1 MHQTSSE
8 YKNEIKQPSR
18 AFECRVTIGKNVYT
32 NKDIVDIIL
41 DYPQAQ
47 DGFCIG
53 NTISQSLDLTLFN
66 TGEEIYSTNQIKVE
80 IGLRISETIEYILLG
95 YYNVDEVSKN
105 DYTIKFTAFDN
116 MMKFE
121 TPYFS
126 NLGDRPILQQV
137 INELASITGVS
148 FTGNVPDYTVTK
160 LEGYTCREV
169 LSYVASLCG
178 GNALI
183 TRDGRFTIKKLQ
195 NVDYS
200 ITTDNHFGIT
210 TEEVAYKVG
219 KITCV
224 IDSEKELSKG
234 GLGTDSMELGF
245 ENPWMTESILNTLYQ
260 QLNGFSYLG
269 FQTKWQGDLSLDPYD
284 SILIQDRKGTSHRV
298 PILSQKFTYVG
309 GLTSE
314 LGAKGESKNKNSFS
328 SSGSNSNKVNR
339 LVTEQAIIKE
349 ALINKANIQDLE
361 AVSIRTQRLEVTT
374 AKIET
379 AIIDVAYVSDLNVI
393 RANISELKAM
403 DATISQAVINKADIS
418 ELNAAVANINILNAD
433 LGVIKNLVNGNL
445 SSENIQTGGI
455 TSDKLTIANGFI
467 KDAMIDSLNA
477 NKIKVGQI
485 NTALVQVASSS
496 GNLIINDNTIQIRDA
511 NRLRVQIGK
520 DASNDY
526 SMSVWDSSGKLM
538 FDARGLKA
546 DAIKDSIIRNDM
558 ISTNANIDG
567 SKLNI
572 SSVVSEINEGS
583 TTLKASKVQF
593 DGIAQTLEVAFN
605 LLKTQAD
612 GTKSQTESNTTAINI
627 AQGKINT
634 LIQDTTITKDGQTVK
649 LKDEYSKLEQTVG
662 SLSSTIGKQQTTID
676 DHTGKMTAFN
686 SEMVSLKQNLN
697 GLSASVSTAETTIQ
711 SHAQQLA
718 QKADLSTVNDK
729 INSIQVGGRNILRG
743 TRFTDTVWWYIPAKC
758 SFINAEAD
766 KPNNKILHF
775 NNADT
780 SSQWNAL
787 FQKPNVLIN
796 AKDIYTFSCEIYTVE
811 KMDDVYFRLR
821 YFDSTQPTTMTASA
835 NEIGNSDLTI
845 NNQMVVGKWAKIS
858 HTFTVPTLTDIKH
871 MAVGIQLKS
880 TANFKVRC
888 MQLEKGNKSTD
899 YTESPEDITSY
910 IETKANSSDVYV
922 KTEVYTKA
930 QTDAAIKIAKDEI
943 NLGVSSTYETKTNV
957 ETKVNGAIT
966 TASND
971 ATSKANEA
979 LISAKGYT
987 DLQMTT
993 VNQTITAKVAEIK
1006 LTTDSITQR
1015 VSTTESNLTNMTN
1028 KLNNLQIGV
1037 RNLVENSKIDQTS
1050 NAYGFGTRAVISGL
1064 KNNTTYTFTVNGRVN
1079 PEGNTEGKYLR
1090 CYIYEK
1096 TWKYGSWNLAITE
1109 TSDTTKSLTFTTGSN
1124 LEGQTIE
1131 VNFYYYPS
1139 GGDRTGSATV
1149 NWCTLVEGNK
1159 GTIDWIEAPEDV
1171 QETIISTKTEV
1182 REYTDS
1188 QINIAKNVITQS
1200 VASTYETKTD
1210 ATSKINGVNSSISAL
1225 QQRVSTAESKI
1236 TDTAITNL
1244 VKQNFYTKEETETQ
1258 ITGKGYATSS
1268 EVQQTSTSLI
1278 AKFSASG
1285 GYNAIRNSGFLHAF
1299 TFWGTQTHN
1308 SPTGGS
1314 IGTIGPTADW
1324 GFPNTRLNTAQIRL
1338 SNQSNVEYGLKC
1350 SVDTTI
1356 GKVYTIRFRYAAHRV
1371 NQVNVIVRNGGG
1383 GWHTNK
1389 YIDAPYTYSGGKGSE
1404 AGWGIFTHTFRA
1416 NNTSHVLNFVI
1427 TNAANDGFF
1436 WVAEPMVFEGDIDAP
1451 YSPHPSEVY
1460 WGQTLID
1467 QNGIRV
1473 NASNVGTYT
1482 EMHAG
1487 GFFVKKNDG
1496 NLLFEATNK
1505 IALYDGKGISCIS
1518 IVNDPSAN
1526 YGNARIDLRGG
1537 INFIHN
1543 PGQDVGINQILLGN
1557 DDRSDKYGFHNM
1569 SIRCWNSFGFQD
1581 NYGYTNMFA
1590 DVRRGRWIMKGALYQ
1605 NTQTP
1610 PATFSMNFDGE
1621 DEIYNSGY
1629 ERSQAIDSVMN
1640 LKTGVYV
1647 DNDGEC
1653 CSAIYGGY
1661 SELITTEYQ
1670 DEYGEITTHLNHEA
1684 LNASLVVTCQEQQK
1698 LIKALQKELNEIKE
1712 YLNVA

>member
-361 AVSIRTQRLEVTT
+361 AVSIRTQRLEATT

-393 RANISELKAM
+393 RADISELKAM

-511 NRLRVQIGK
+511 NRVRVQIGK

-612 GTKSQTESNTTAINI
+612 GTKSQTESNTTAINV

-718 QKADLSTVNDK
+718 QKADLTTVNEK
-729 INSIQVGGRNILRG
+729 IDGIQIGVRNLLLNSGVEWNNNDYLIAWYKPSELLTKGE
-743 TRFTDTVWWYIPAKC
+743 TYTVTLCVIPAKGVTHYALYLSRGYALQC
-758 SFINAEAD
+758 KLAVSGT
-766 KPNNKILHF
+766 NKQIISATFKANYHSDRIPTSPD
-775 NNADT
+775 DT
-780 SSQWNAL
+780 WARIDL
-787 FQKPNVLIN
+787 YRFPH
-796 AKDIYTFSCEIYTVE
+796 DGTVT
-811 KMDDVYFRLR
+811 
-821 YFDSTQPTTMTASA
+821 S
-835 NEIGNSDLTI
+835 NS
-845 NNQMVVGKWAKIS
+845 VVHWIKI
-858 HTFTVPTLTDIKH
+858 
-871 MAVGIQLKS
+871 
-880 TANFKVRC
+880 
-888 MQLEKGNKSTD
+888 EKGNKATGW
-899 YTESPEDITSY
+899 TEAPEDIQSS
-910 IETKANSSDVYV
+910 IDTKANSADVYV

-930 QTDAAIKIAKDEI
+930 QADAAIKIAKDEI

-993 VNQTITAKVAEIK
+993 VNQTITDKVAEIK

-1096 TWKYGSWNLAITE
+1096 TWKYGSWSLAIAE

-1188 QINIAKNVITQS
+1188 QINIAKNAITQS

-1258 ITGKGYATSS
+1258 ITSKGYATSS
-1268 EVQQTSTSLI
+1268 EVQQKVDSVTYN
-1278 AKFSASG
+1278 FQQSG
-1285 GYNAIRNSGFLHAF
+1285 GYNLLLNSRWEYEWYNWKTPDSSIARLYDANTGLYYCRAAMVVGKNHGLVQVFQQEKGRTYTVSAQVDIEAGAIAGVEISFTKADGTKVWWGANSA
-1299 TFWGTQTHN
+1299 
-1308 SPTGGS
+1308 
-1314 IGTIGPTADW
+1314 
-1324 GFPNTRLNTAQIRL
+1324 
-1338 SNQSNVEYGLKC
+1338 SNPSNYKNGILF
-1350 SVDTTI
+1350 
-1356 GKVYTIRFRYAAHRV
+1356 YTWTPDVSGDVRV
-1371 NQVNVIVRNGGG
+1371 NFYSRGAHGSGVTAGKYLRWRWTQVEQGR
-1383 GWHTNK
+1383 
-1389 YIDAPYTYSGGKGSE
+1389 
-1404 AGWGIFTHTFRA
+1404 THTGWSP
-1416 NNTSHVLNFVI
+1416 N
-1427 TNAANDGFF
+1427 
-1436 WVAEPMVFEGDIDAP
+1436 P
-1451 YSPHPSEVY
+1451 YEIY
-1460 WGQTLID
+1460 QGQTLINK
-1467 QNGIRV
+1467 NGVRV

-1482 EMHAG
+1482 EMHAD

-1590 DVRRGRWIMKGALYQ
+1590 DVRRGRWIMKGAVYQ

-1621 DEIYNSGY
+1621 DEFYNSGY

-1684 LNASLVVTCQEQQK
+1684 LNASLVVTCQQQQK
-1698 LIKALQKELNEIKE
+1698 LIEALQKELNEIKE

>member
-8 YKNEIKQPSR
+8 YKNEIKQLSR

-361 AVSIRTQRLEVTT
+361 AVSIRTQRLEATT

-511 NRLRVQIGK
+511 NRVRFQIGK
-520 DASNDY
+520 DSSNDY
-526 SMSVWDSSGKLM
+526 YMSVWDSSGKLM

-612 GTKSQTESNTTAINI
+612 GTKSQTESNTTAINV

-634 LIQDTTITKDGQTVK
+634 LIQDTTITKDGQSVK

-676 DHTGKMTAFN
+676 DHSGKITATN
-686 SEMVSLKQNLN
+686 SEISSLKQNIN
-697 GLSASVSTAETTIQ
+697 GLSASVSSAQTTIQ
-711 SHAQQLA
+711 SHTQQLV
-718 QKADLSTVNDK
+718 QKADLETVNKK
-729 INSIQVGGRNILRG
+729 IDAIPFVGRNL
-743 TRFTDTVWWYIPAKC
+743 FLNSD
-758 SFINAEAD
+758 F
-766 KPNNKILHF
+766 
-775 NNADT
+775 
-780 SSQWNAL
+780 SSQESWAGL
-787 FQKPNVLIN
+787 PTIS
-796 AKDIYTFSCEIYTVE
+796 KD
-811 KMDDVYFRLR
+811 
-821 YFDSTQPTTMTASA
+821 
-835 NEIGNSDLTI
+835 GTI
-845 NNQMVVGKWAKIS
+845 NYIRSSSTFITSQKVDVIKGEEYVVSALVRAV
-858 HTFTVPTLTDIKH
+858 TTTPTNFSIKFNVGNYNSTNIDITSTDWVRVSVTIT
-871 MAVGIQLKS
+871 AKS
-880 TANFKVRC
+880 TIKEQIYLCNRGNAGIDIAFVK
-888 MQLEKGNKSTD
+888 LEKGTKDTD
-899 YTESPEDITSY
+899 WSLAPEDIQAS
-910 IETKANSSDVYV
+910 IDAKANSADVYV

-957 ETKVNGAIT
+957 ETQINGVKSSVTNLESRI
-966 TASND
+966 
-971 ATSKANEA
+971 SKAEQKITDSAIIQTVSQTINQAKTEA
-979 LISAKGYT
+979 IQSANSNTANQLKNYST
-987 DLQMTT
+987 TLQM
-993 VNQTITAKVAEIK
+993 NSAIQQKA
-1006 LTTDSITQR
+1006 DSITSD
-1015 VSTTESNLTNMTN
+1015 VFKIETSLAVDNLLSNGNFTNE
-1028 KLNNLQIGV
+1028 LNNWQYRDHGSSVNYTLTANTDWTMTGKTALLITQSNHPQGYDSGFTQ
-1037 RNLVENSKIDQTS
+1037 EID
-1050 NAYGFGTRAVISGL
+1050 V
-1064 KNNTTYTFTVNGRVN
+1064 KPNTDYTFTGYIASHRAEGMAVVKDDAGNWLVFDKTDADYDQYTGGPEVSRWKKIRLVYWSGNRTKLQLHLAMGKSNNNGHVWFHDFMVTEGDTDLCWKPSERETRTRIDQLSDRITSTVSSIQTVDGKVNQAQSQIDQQAHQIASKVNSGDFSSLIQQNSSSIYTAISNGRGVHGVGIDTSGLYLFN
-1079 PEGNTEGKYLR
+1079 NNLVTARLTEGKFHAYN
-1090 CYIYEK
+1090 
-1096 TWKYGSWNLAITE
+1096 SWNGQHMGYFGTNGDDLRACLY
-1109 TSDTTKSLTFTTGSN
+1109 DTNTFSVYSN
-1124 LEGQTIE
+1124 
-1131 VNFYYYPS
+1131 
-1139 GGDRTGSATV
+1139 
-1149 NWCTLVEGNK
+1149 
-1159 GTIDWIEAPEDV
+1159 
-1171 QETIISTKTEV
+1171 
-1182 REYTDS
+1182 
-1188 QINIAKNVITQS
+1188 
-1200 VASTYETKTD
+1200 
-1210 ATSKINGVNSSISAL
+1210 
-1225 QQRVSTAESKI
+1225 
-1236 TDTAITNL
+1236 DTAL
-1244 VKQNFYTKEETETQ
+1244 
-1258 ITGKGYATSS
+1258 
-1268 EVQQTSTSLI
+1268 L
-1278 AKFSASG
+1278 
-1285 GYNAIRNSGFLHAF
+1285 
-1299 TFWGTQTHN
+1299 
-1308 SPTGGS
+1308 
-1314 IGTIGPTADW
+1314 
-1324 GFPNTRLNTAQIRL
+1324 
-1338 SNQSNVEYGLKC
+1338 
-1350 SVDTTI
+1350 
-1356 GKVYTIRFRYAAHRV
+1356 
-1371 NQVNVIVRNGGG
+1371 
-1383 GWHTNK
+1383 
-1389 YIDAPYTYSGGKGSE
+1389 
-1404 AGWGIFTHTFRA
+1404 FRA
-1416 NNTSHVLNFVI
+1416 RYER
-1427 TNAANDGFF
+1427 D
-1436 WVAEPMVFEGDIDAP
+1436 
-1451 YSPHPSEVY
+1451 
-1460 WGQTLID
+1460 
-1467 QNGIRV
+1467 
-1473 NASNVGTYT
+1473 
-1482 EMHAG
+1482 
-1487 GFFVKKNDG
+1487 
-1496 NLLFEATNK
+1496 
-1505 IALYDGKGISCIS
+1505 
-1518 IVNDPSAN
+1518 AN
-1526 YGNARIDLRGG
+1526 YGNATLDMCGG
-1537 INFIHN
+1537 INFIHK
-1543 PGQDVGINQILLGN
+1543 PGQDVGINQLLLGN
-1557 DDRSDKYGFHNM
+1557 DDRSDRYGFHNM

-1581 NYGYTNMFA
+1581 NYGYTNMFF
-1590 DVRRGRWIMKGALYQ
+1590 DSRRGRVIMKGALYQ

-1621 DEIYNSGY
+1621 DEIYSSGY

-1670 DEYGEITTHLNHEA
+1670 DEYGKITTHLNHEA

>member
-105 DYTIKFTAFDN
+105 NYTIKFTAFDN

-195 NVDYS
+195 NIDYS

-361 AVSIRTQRLEVTT
+361 AVSIRTQRLEATT

-511 NRLRVQIGK
+511 NRVRVQIGK

-612 GTKSQTESNTTAINI
+612 GTKSQTESNTTAINV

-662 SLSSTIGKQQTTID
+662 SLSSTIGKQQTTLD

-711 SHAQQLA
+711 SHTQQLA
-718 QKADLSTVNDK
+718 QKADLETVNEK
-729 INSIQVGGRNILRG
+729 IDAIPFVGRNL
-743 TRFTDTVWWYIPAKC
+743 FLNSD
-758 SFINAEAD
+758 F
-766 KPNNKILHF
+766 
-775 NNADT
+775 
-780 SSQWNAL
+780 SSQESWAGL
-787 FQKPNVLIN
+787 PTIS
-796 AKDIYTFSCEIYTVE
+796 KD
-811 KMDDVYFRLR
+811 
-821 YFDSTQPTTMTASA
+821 
-835 NEIGNSDLTI
+835 GTI
-845 NNQMVVGKWAKIS
+845 NYIRSSSTFITSQKVDVIKGEEYVVSALVRAV
-858 HTFTVPTLTDIKH
+858 TTTPTNFSIKFNVGNYNSTNIDITSTDWVRVSVTIT
-871 MAVGIQLKS
+871 AKS
-880 TANFKVRC
+880 TIKEQIYLCNRGNAGIDIAFVK
-888 MQLEKGNKSTD
+888 LEKGTKDTD
-899 YTESPEDITSY
+899 WSLAPEDIQAS
-910 IETKANSSDVYV
+910 IDAKANSSDVYV

-930 QTDAAIKIAKDEI
+930 QTDSAIKLAKDEI

-957 ETKVNGAIT
+957 ETQINGVKSSVT
-966 TASND
+966 NLESRV
-971 ATSKANEA
+971 SKAEQKITDSAIIQTVSQTINQAKTEA
-979 LISAKGYT
+979 IQSANSNTANQLKNYST
-987 DLQMTT
+987 TLQM
-993 VNQTITAKVAEIK
+993 NSAIQQKA
-1006 LTTDSITQR
+1006 DSITSD
-1015 VSTTESNLTNMTN
+1015 VFKIETSLAVDNLLSNGNFTNE
-1028 KLNNLQIGV
+1028 LNNWQYRDHGSSVNYTLTANTDWTMTGKTALLITQSNHPQGYDSGFTQ
-1037 RNLVENSKIDQTS
+1037 EID
-1050 NAYGFGTRAVISGL
+1050 V
-1064 KNNTTYTFTVNGRVN
+1064 KPNTDYTFTGYIASHRAEGMAVVKDDAGNWLVFDKTDADYDQYTGGPEVSRWKKIRLVYWSGNRTKLQLHLAMGKSNNNGHVWFHDFMVT
-1079 PEGNTEGKYLR
+1079 EGNTDLCWKPSQKETRTQIAQLDNRISSTVTSVETIDGKVNKAQSQIDQHAHQIATKVNANDFSSLIQQNGHSIMWAINSSRGSNGIGLDSGGLYGYNNNITTLRLTEGKFHAYN
-1090 CYIYEK
+1090 
-1096 TWKYGSWNLAITE
+1096 SWNGNHMGYFGTNGDDLRACLY
-1109 TSDTTKSLTFTTGSN
+1109 DTNTFSVYSN
-1124 LEGQTIE
+1124 
-1131 VNFYYYPS
+1131 
-1139 GGDRTGSATV
+1139 
-1149 NWCTLVEGNK
+1149 
-1159 GTIDWIEAPEDV
+1159 
-1171 QETIISTKTEV
+1171 
-1182 REYTDS
+1182 
-1188 QINIAKNVITQS
+1188 
-1200 VASTYETKTD
+1200 
-1210 ATSKINGVNSSISAL
+1210 
-1225 QQRVSTAESKI
+1225 
-1236 TDTAITNL
+1236 DTAL
-1244 VKQNFYTKEETETQ
+1244 
-1258 ITGKGYATSS
+1258 
-1268 EVQQTSTSLI
+1268 L
-1278 AKFSASG
+1278 
-1285 GYNAIRNSGFLHAF
+1285 
-1299 TFWGTQTHN
+1299 
-1308 SPTGGS
+1308 
-1314 IGTIGPTADW
+1314 
-1324 GFPNTRLNTAQIRL
+1324 
-1338 SNQSNVEYGLKC
+1338 
-1350 SVDTTI
+1350 
-1356 GKVYTIRFRYAAHRV
+1356 
-1371 NQVNVIVRNGGG
+1371 
-1383 GWHTNK
+1383 
-1389 YIDAPYTYSGGKGSE
+1389 
-1404 AGWGIFTHTFRA
+1404 FRA
-1416 NNTSHVLNFVI
+1416 RYER
-1427 TNAANDGFF
+1427 D
-1436 WVAEPMVFEGDIDAP
+1436 
-1451 YSPHPSEVY
+1451 
-1460 WGQTLID
+1460 
-1467 QNGIRV
+1467 
-1473 NASNVGTYT
+1473 
-1482 EMHAG
+1482 
-1487 GFFVKKNDG
+1487 
-1496 NLLFEATNK
+1496 
-1505 IALYDGKGISCIS
+1505 
-1518 IVNDPSAN
+1518 AN
-1526 YGNARIDLRGG
+1526 YGNATLDMCGG
-1537 INFIHN
+1537 INFIHK
-1543 PGQDVGINQILLGN
+1543 PGQDVGINQLLLGN
-1557 DDRSDKYGFHNM
+1557 DDRSDRYGFHNM

-1581 NYGYTNMFA
+1581 NYGYTNMFF
-1590 DVRRGRWIMKGALYQ
+1590 DSRRGRVIMKGALYQ

-1621 DEIYNSGY
+1621 DEIYSSGY

-1670 DEYGEITTHLNHEA
+1670 DEYGKITTHLNHEA

-1698 LIKALQKELNEIKE
+1698 LIKSLQKELNEIKE

>member
-1 MHQTSSE
+1 M
-8 YKNEIKQPSR
+8 
-18 AFECRVTIGKNVYT
+18 
-32 NKDIVDIIL
+32 
-41 DYPQAQ
+41 
-47 DGFCIG
+47 
-53 NTISQSLDLTLFN
+53 LTLFDVEN
-66 TGEEIYSTNQIKVE
+66 TKIGLLENLKDFVILEKLKNGSSTISFSLYRNDPYCKQIKEECYIETSDNRYIVKIINDQQTVIRYTCELDLESLTSKIWYDGFSNVRANVVETVKLAIAGTGWTVIDGGVNEKKRTINLKAMDSYEIIKNCLTKWDVEVKFDAKKRMITLADKIGSDKGVYFSDEFNLTTIHVESDSRSFATRLYVRGKDGLTFASINGGKDYIEDYSYTSKLVSKIWIDERYENVQQLLEDARLKLNDFCKPKSTYELEVVDLASLSNEYSFLEYGIGDSVTLLSAGKEIREVHRIVE
-80 IGLRISETIEYILLG
+80 IAKYPLEPERNTATLSNGLLTFEESQEKNDAMAE
-95 YYNVDEVSKN
+95 NVDSVLNEDGTLNGSK
-105 DYTIKFTAFDN
+105 
-116 MMKFE
+116 
-121 TPYFS
+121 
-126 NLGDRPILQQV
+126 
-137 INELASITGVS
+137 
-148 FTGNVPDYTVTK
+148 
-160 LEGYTCREV
+160 
-169 LSYVASLCG
+169 
-178 GNALI
+178 
-183 TRDGRFTIKKLQ
+183 
-195 NVDYS
+195 VD
-200 ITTDNHFGIT
+200 GIT
-210 TEEVAYKVG
+210 TEQIVDFEAKV
-219 KITCV
+219 V
-224 IDSEKELSKG
+224 SVV
-234 GLGTDSMELGF
+234 
-245 ENPWMTESILNTLYQ
+245 
-260 QLNGFSYLG
+260 
-269 FQTKWQGDLSLDPYD
+269 DLS
-284 SILIQDRKGTSHRV
+284 V
-298 PILSQKFTYVG
+298 
-309 GLTSE
+309 
-314 LGAKGESKNKNSFS
+314 
-328 SSGSNSNKVNR
+328 VN
-339 LVTEQAIIKE
+339 
-349 ALINKANIQDLE
+349 
-361 AVSIRTQRLEVTT
+361 
-374 AKIET
+374 AKIENLE
-379 AIIDVAYVSDLNVI
+379 ASKASIEQLSAVQADIGDL
-393 RANISELKAM
+393 RANT
-403 DATISQAVINKADIS
+403 ATIDQLKVTEARIS
-418 ELNAAVANINILNAD
+418 VLEVNDVKVNGLLEASSAKINILEATSAE
-433 LGVIKNLVNGNL
+433 IKHLLAGNL
-445 SSENIQTGGI
+445 SSENIQAGGI

-477 NKIKVGQI
+477 NKITAGQI

-496 GNLIINDNTIQIRDA
+496 GNLVINDNTIQIRDA
-511 NRLRVQIGK
+511 NRVRVQIGK

-526 SMSVWDSSGKLM
+526 SMSVWDPSGKLM

-546 DAIKDSIIRNDM
+546 DAIKEGIIRNDM
-558 ISTNANIDG
+558 ISAHANIDG

-583 TTLKASKVQF
+583 TNLKASKVQI
-593 DGIAQTLEVAFN
+593 DGVAQTLEVAFN

-612 GTKSQTESNTTAINI
+612 GTKSQTESNTTAINV

-662 SLSSTIGKQQTTID
+662 SLSSTIGKQQTIID
-676 DHTGKMTAFN
+676 DHTGKITAFN

-697 GLSASVSTAETTIQ
+697 GLSANVSSVQTTLQ
-711 SHAQQLA
+711 SHSVLIG
-718 QKADLSTVNDK
+718 QKANSMDVYTKSQTDAQINLVKESIILGISQTYETKVNVEKK
-729 INSIQVGGRNILRG
+729 IDEIQVGGRNLIIRHDELPKRMVNKDG
-743 TRFTDTVWWYIPAKC
+743 AVEYWEHSSLMND
-758 SFINAEAD
+758 FISVS
-766 KPNNKILHF
+766 PNECLTF
-775 NNADT
+775 
-780 SSQWNAL
+780 SQIKDGGVYDDYFRYA
-787 FQKPNVLIN
+787 FY
-796 AKDIYTFSCEIYTVE
+796 AKDKVTVI
-811 KMDDVYFRLR
+811 KRSYNMDDVFQEIVPEGAVWLR
-821 YFDSTQPTTMTASA
+821 VSYKT
-835 NEIGNSDLTI
+835 GN
-845 NNQMVVGKWAKIS
+845 VVK
-858 HTFTVPTLTDIKH
+858 
-871 MAVGIQLKS
+871 
-880 TANFKVRC
+880 
-888 MQLEKGNKSTD
+888 LERGNKVTD
-899 YTESPEDITSY
+899 WTPAPEDVQASID
-910 IETKANSSDVYV
+910 TKANSVDVYV
-922 KTEVYTKA
+922 KSEVYTKS
-930 QTDAAIKIAKDEI
+930 QTDSAIQVAKDSI
-943 NLGVSSTYETKTNV
+943 NLGVSSTYETKINV
-957 ETKVNGAIT
+957 E
-966 TASND
+966 
-971 ATSKANEA
+971 
-979 LISAKGYT
+979 
-987 DLQMTT
+987 
-993 VNQTITAKVAEIK
+993 
-1006 LTTDSITQR
+1006 
-1015 VSTTESNLTNMTN
+1015 
-1028 KLNNLQIGV
+1028 
-1037 RNLVENSKIDQTS
+1037 
-1050 NAYGFGTRAVISGL
+1050 
-1064 KNNTTYTFTVNGRVN
+1064 
-1079 PEGNTEGKYLR
+1079 
-1090 CYIYEK
+1090 
-1096 TWKYGSWNLAITE
+1096 
-1109 TSDTTKSLTFTTGSN
+1109 
-1124 LEGQTIE
+1124 
-1131 VNFYYYPS
+1131 
-1139 GGDRTGSATV
+1139 
-1149 NWCTLVEGNK
+1149 
-1159 GTIDWIEAPEDV
+1159 
-1171 QETIISTKTEV
+1171 
-1182 REYTDS
+1182 
-1188 QINIAKNVITQS
+1188 
-1200 VASTYETKTD
+1200 
-1210 ATSKINGVNSSISAL
+1210 SKINGVNSSISAL
-1225 QQRVSTAESKI
+1225 QQRVSTAEQKI

-1258 ITGKGYATSS
+1258 ITSKGYATSS

-1324 GFPNTRLNTAQIRL
+1324 GFPNARLNTAQIRL

-1670 DEYGEITTHLNHEA
+1670 DEYGKITTHLNHEA

>member
-605 LLKTQAD
+605 VLKTQAD
-612 GTKSQTESNTTAINI
+612 GTKAQTESNTTAINV

-634 LIQDTTITKDGQTVK
+634 LIQDTTIIKDGQTVK

-676 DHTGKMTAFN
+676 DHSGKITATN
-686 SEMVSLKQNLN
+686 SEISSLKQNIN
-697 GLSASVSTAETTIQ
+697 GLSASVSSAQTTIQ
-711 SHAQQLA
+711 SHTQQLV
-718 QKADLSTVNDK
+718 QKADLETVNEK
-729 INSIQVGGRNILRG
+729 IDAIPFVGRNLLLNSD
-743 TRFTDTVWWYIPAKC
+743 F
-758 SFINAEAD
+758 
-766 KPNNKILHF
+766 
-775 NNADT
+775 
-780 SSQWNAL
+780 SSQESWAGL
-787 FQKPNVLIN
+787 PTIS
-796 AKDIYTFSCEIYTVE
+796 KD
-811 KMDDVYFRLR
+811 
-821 YFDSTQPTTMTASA
+821 
-835 NEIGNSDLTI
+835 GTI
-845 NNQMVVGKWAKIS
+845 NYIRSSSTFITSQKVDVIEGEEYVVSALVRAV
-858 HTFTVPTLTDIKH
+858 TTTPTNFSIKFNVGNYNSTNIDITSTDWVRVSVTIT
-871 MAVGIQLKS
+871 AKS
-880 TANFKVRC
+880 TIKEQIYLCNRGNAGIDIAFVK
-888 MQLEKGNKSTD
+888 LEKGTKDTD
-899 YTESPEDITSY
+899 WSLAPEDIQAS
-910 IETKANSSDVYV
+910 IDAKANSSDVYV

-993 VNQTITAKVAEIK
+993 VNQTITDKVAEIK

-1096 TWKYGSWNLAITE
+1096 TWKYGSWSLAIAE

-1182 REYTDS
+1182 KEYTDS

-1210 ATSKINGVNSSISAL
+1210 AISKINGVNSSISAL
-1225 QQRVSTAESKI
+1225 QQRVSNAESKI

-1268 EVQQTSTSLI
+1268 EVQQKVDSVTYN
-1278 AKFSASG
+1278 FQQSG
-1285 GYNAIRNSGFLHAF
+1285 GYNLLLNSRWEYEWYNWKTPDSSIARLYDANTGLYYCRAAMVVGKNHGLAQVFQQEKGRTYTVSAQVDIEAGAIAGVEISFTKADGTKVWWGANSA
-1299 TFWGTQTHN
+1299 
-1308 SPTGGS
+1308 
-1314 IGTIGPTADW
+1314 
-1324 GFPNTRLNTAQIRL
+1324 
-1338 SNQSNVEYGLKC
+1338 SNPSNYKNGILF
-1350 SVDTTI
+1350 
-1356 GKVYTIRFRYAAHRV
+1356 YTWTPDV
-1371 NQVNVIVRNGGG
+1371 SGDVQVNFYSRGAHGSGVTAG
-1383 GWHTNK
+1383 K
-1389 YIDAPYTYSGGKGSE
+1389 YLRWRWTQVEQGR
-1404 AGWGIFTHTFRA
+1404 THTGWSP
-1416 NNTSHVLNFVI
+1416 N
-1427 TNAANDGFF
+1427 
-1436 WVAEPMVFEGDIDAP
+1436 P
-1451 YSPHPSEVY
+1451 YEIY
-1460 WGQTLID
+1460 QGQTLI
-1467 QNGIRV
+1467 NKSGIRV

-1482 EMHAG
+1482 EMHAD

-1537 INFIHN
+1537 INFVHN
-1543 PGQDVGINQILLGN
+1543 PGVSVGINQILLGN
-1557 DDRSDKYGFHNM
+1557 DDRSDAYGFHNM
-1569 SIRCWNSFGFQD
+1569 SIRCHNSFGFQD
-1581 NYGYTNMFA
+1581 NWGLTNMFF
-1590 DVRRGRWIMKGALYQ
+1590 DTRRGRIIMKGALYQ

-1621 DEIYNSGY
+1621 DEVYNSGY
-1629 ERSQAIDSVMN
+1629 RRELAVESIMN

-1670 DEYGEITTHLNHEA
+1670 DEYGAVTTHLNHEA

>member
-1 MHQTSSE
+1 
-8 YKNEIKQPSR
+8 
-18 AFECRVTIGKNVYT
+18 
-32 NKDIVDIIL
+32 
-41 DYPQAQ
+41 
-47 DGFCIG
+47 
-53 NTISQSLDLTLFN
+53 
-66 TGEEIYSTNQIKVE
+66 
-80 IGLRISETIEYILLG
+80 
-95 YYNVDEVSKN
+95 
-105 DYTIKFTAFDN
+105 
-116 MMKFE
+116 
-121 TPYFS
+121 
-126 NLGDRPILQQV
+126 
-137 INELASITGVS
+137 
-148 FTGNVPDYTVTK
+148 
-160 LEGYTCREV
+160 
-169 LSYVASLCG
+169 
-178 GNALI
+178 
-183 TRDGRFTIKKLQ
+183 
-195 NVDYS
+195 
-200 ITTDNHFGIT
+200 
-210 TEEVAYKVG
+210 
-219 KITCV
+219 
-224 IDSEKELSKG
+224 
-234 GLGTDSMELGF
+234 
-245 ENPWMTESILNTLYQ
+245 
-260 QLNGFSYLG
+260 
-269 FQTKWQGDLSLDPYD
+269 
-284 SILIQDRKGTSHRV
+284 
-298 PILSQKFTYVG
+298 
-309 GLTSE
+309 
-314 LGAKGESKNKNSFS
+314 
-328 SSGSNSNKVNR
+328 
-339 LVTEQAIIKE
+339 
-349 ALINKANIQDLE
+349 
-361 AVSIRTQRLEVTT
+361 
-374 AKIET
+374 
-379 AIIDVAYVSDLNVI
+379 
-393 RANISELKAM
+393 M

-511 NRLRVQIGK
+511 NRVRVQIGK

-612 GTKSQTESNTTAINI
+612 GTKSQTESNTTAINV
-627 AQGKINT
+627 AQGKINA

-718 QKADLSTVNDK
+718 QKADLTTVNEK
-729 INSIQVGGRNILRG
+729 IDGIQIGVRNLLLNSGVEWNNNDYLIA
-743 TRFTDTVWWYIPAKC
+743 WYKPSELLTKGETYAVTLCVTPAKGVTHYALYLSRGYALQC
-758 SFINAEAD
+758 KLAVSGT
-766 KPNNKILHF
+766 NKQIISATFRANYHSDRIPISPD
-775 NNADT
+775 DT
-780 SSQWNAL
+780 WARIDL
-787 FQKPNVLIN
+787 YRFPH
-796 AKDIYTFSCEIYTVE
+796 DGTVT
-811 KMDDVYFRLR
+811 
-821 YFDSTQPTTMTASA
+821 S
-835 NEIGNSDLTI
+835 NS
-845 NNQMVVGKWAKIS
+845 VVHWIKI
-858 HTFTVPTLTDIKH
+858 
-871 MAVGIQLKS
+871 
-880 TANFKVRC
+880 
-888 MQLEKGNKSTD
+888 EKGNKATGW
-899 YTESPEDITSY
+899 TEAPEDIQSS
-910 IETKANSSDVYV
+910 IDTKANSADVYV

-993 VNQTITAKVAEIK
+993 VNQTITDKVAEIK

-1258 ITGKGYATSS
+1258 ITSKGYATSS

-1285 GYNAIRNSGFLHAF
+1285 GYSVIRNGGFKDNF
-1299 TFWGTQTHN
+1299 KFWGTYTSN
-1308 SPTGGS
+1308 NPSGGS
-1314 IGTIGPTADW
+1314 ITAIKYTDSW
-1324 GFPNTRLNTAQIRL
+1324 GYPNSKVNTAQIRL
-1338 SNQSNVEYGLKC
+1338 SNQSNIEYGLMC
-1350 SVDTTI
+1350 RVQTTV
-1356 GKVYTIRFRYAAHRV
+1356 GKSYTISFKYAAHRLT
-1371 NQVNVIVRNGGG
+1371 QANVIVRNDSDGWLANKVFNPNLYGGG
-1383 GWHTNK
+1383 GNA
-1389 YIDAPYTYSGGKGSE
+1389 DA
-1404 AGWGIFTHTFRA
+1404 WGTFTLTFKA
-1416 NNTSHVLNFVI
+1416 TSSSHVLNFVVNI
-1427 TNAANDGFF
+1427 AQNDGYL
-1436 WVAEPMVFEGDIDAP
+1436 WIAQPMVTEGTLELP
-1451 YSPHPSEVY
+1451 YSPHPDEVY
-1460 WGQTLID
+1460 SGIITL
-1467 QNGIRV
+1467 NEEGIRV
-1473 NASNVGTYT
+1473 DASNVSTYT
-1482 EMHAG
+1482 QMSPD

-1505 IALYDGKGISCIS
+1505 IALYDGKGTSCIS
-1518 IVNDPSAN
+1518 IVNDPSAS

-1543 PGQDVGINQILLGN
+1543 PGVSVGINQILLGN
-1557 DDRSDKYGFHNM
+1557 DDRSDAYGYHNM
-1569 SIRCWNSFGFQD
+1569 SIRCHNSLGIQD
-1581 NYGYTNMFA
+1581 NNGLTNMFA
-1590 DVRRGRWIMKGALYQ
+1590 DTRRGRWIMKGALYQ

-1629 ERSQAIDSVMN
+1629 RRELAVESIMN

-1670 DEYGEITTHLNHEA
+1670 DEYGALTTHLNHEA

-1698 LIKALQKELNEIKE
+1698 LIEALQKELNEIKE

>member
-1 MHQTSSE
+1 MLQMTEELKHPFDE
-8 YKNEIKQPSR
+8 AIKDDHR
-18 AFECRVTIGKNVYT
+18 KLAYRIKI
-32 NKDIVDIIL
+32 D
-41 DYPQAQ
+41 
-47 DGFCIG
+47 
-53 NTISQSLDLTLFN
+53 
-66 TGEEIYSTNQIKVE
+66 NQVV
-80 IGLRISETIEYILLG
+80 LL
-95 YYNVDEVSKN
+95 NQLMSKM
-105 DYTIKFTAFDN
+105 T
-116 MMKFE
+116 
-121 TPYFS
+121 
-126 NLGDRPILQQV
+126 
-137 INELASITGVS
+137 
-148 FTGNVPDYTVTK
+148 
-160 LEGYTCREV
+160 
-169 LSYVASLCG
+169 
-178 GNALI
+178 
-183 TRDGRFTIKKLQ
+183 
-195 NVDYS
+195 
-200 ITTDNHFGIT
+200 ITTDGGFEEYHVGYALTSALDFSTKKELKLTPSSYVDIEVGLEVERGEEYEITYLPFQRFYLYDSEMNGMERRVKCYDYMYKLASKGYFPSAKHQTTVAVCQDMSQQLGIEFKGVQNVSIDAEELEGRTYKETLGYLASAMGCNVRIARDNKIEFFGIT
-210 TEEVAYKVG
+210 TTNLTLFPREYKTPTTNESTYQITCLEVHYGEKKTGENGEVLDEGYYRVGEYSTKARLLMLSNPLLKNQREVALRILN
-219 KITCV
+219 KI
-224 IDSEKELSKG
+224 KELSYPR
-234 GLGTDSMELGF
+234 F
-245 ENPWMTESILNTLYQ
+245 ETSI
-260 QLNGFSYLG
+260 
-269 FQTKWQGDLSLDPYD
+269 SLADY
-284 SILIQDRKGTSHRV
+284 
-298 PILSQKFTYVG
+298 
-309 GLTSE
+309 
-314 LGAKGESKNKNSFS
+314 
-328 SSGSNSNKVNR
+328 
-339 LVTEQAIIKE
+339 
-349 ALINKANIQDLE
+349 
-361 AVSIRTQRLEVTT
+361 RLEVGDMVSFQMEESKVTVPLLYT
-374 AKIET
+374 QYTLVYDNVILSLKSPTKSQEKKEYSFQGTLTQKVNAVYTDLIQVKTLVAEKVSVEQLEAEFAKIEKLYVKE
-379 AIIDVAYVSDLNVI
+379 AEIDQLVAGSIAVQDLQANIANLNVLV
-393 RANISELKAM
+393 AG
-403 DATISQAVINKADIS
+403 KADIS

-433 LGVIKNLVNGNL
+433 LADIKHLVSGHL
-445 SSENIQTGGI
+445 SAENMQVGGI
-455 TSDKLTIANGFI
+455 TFDRIQGNTVVIV
-467 KDAMIDSLNA
+467 DAMIQSVNA
-477 NKIKVGQI
+477 AKIQAGQLD
-485 NTALVQVASSS
+485 TTLVHVASSS
-496 GNLIINDNTIQIRDA
+496 GNLMIQDNTIQIRDA

-612 GTKSQTESNTTAINI
+612 GTKSQTESNTTAINV
-627 AQGKINT
+627 AQGKINA

-718 QKADLSTVNDK
+718 QKADLTTVNEK
-729 INSIQVGGRNILRG
+729 IDGIQIGVRNLLLNSGVEWNNNDYLIAWYKPSELLTKGE
-743 TRFTDTVWWYIPAKC
+743 TYTVTLCVTPAKGVTHYALYLSRGYALQC
-758 SFINAEAD
+758 KLAVSGT
-766 KPNNKILHF
+766 NKQIISATFRANYHSDRIPTSPD
-775 NNADT
+775 DT
-780 SSQWNAL
+780 WARIDL
-787 FQKPNVLIN
+787 YRFPH
-796 AKDIYTFSCEIYTVE
+796 DGTVT
-811 KMDDVYFRLR
+811 
-821 YFDSTQPTTMTASA
+821 S
-835 NEIGNSDLTI
+835 NS
-845 NNQMVVGKWAKIS
+845 VVHWIKI
-858 HTFTVPTLTDIKH
+858 
-871 MAVGIQLKS
+871 
-880 TANFKVRC
+880 
-888 MQLEKGNKSTD
+888 EKGNKATGW
-899 YTESPEDITSY
+899 TEAPEDIQSS
-910 IETKANSSDVYV
+910 IDTKANSSDVYV

-971 ATSKANEA
+971 ATSKAHKA

-993 VNQTITAKVAEIK
+993 VNQTITDKVAEIK

-1037 RNLVENSKIDQTS
+1037 RNLVENSKIAQTS
-1050 NAYGFGTRAVISGL
+1050 NAYGFGTRAIISGL

-1131 VNFYYYPS
+1131 VNFYYYPKD
-1139 GGDRTGSATV
+1139 GDRTGSATV

-1182 REYTDS
+1182 KEYTDS

-1225 QQRVSTAESKI
+1225 QQRVSNAESKI

-1258 ITGKGYATSS
+1258 ITSKGYATSS

-1404 AGWGIFTHTFRA
+1404 ASWGIFTHTFRA

-1590 DVRRGRWIMKGALYQ
+1590 DVRRGRWIMKGTLYQ

-1698 LIKALQKELNEIKE
+1698 LIKSLQKELNEIKE

>member
-8 YKNEIKQPSR
+8 YKNEIKQLSR

-511 NRLRVQIGK
+511 NRVRVQIGK

-526 SMSVWDSSGKLM
+526 SMSVWDPSGKLM

-546 DAIKDSIIRNDM
+546 DAIKEGIIRNDM

-612 GTKSQTESNTTAINI
+612 GTKSQTESNTTAINV

-634 LIQDTTITKDGQTVK
+634 LIQDTTIIKDGQTVK

-676 DHTGKMTAFN
+676 DHSGKITATN
-686 SEMVSLKQNLN
+686 SEISSLKQNIN
-697 GLSASVSTAETTIQ
+697 GLSASVSSAQTTIQ
-711 SHAQQLA
+711 SHTQQL
-718 QKADLSTVNDK
+718 
-729 INSIQVGGRNILRG
+729 VG
-743 TRFTDTVWWYIPAKC
+743 F
-758 SFINAEAD
+758 
-766 KPNNKILHF
+766 
-775 NNADT
+775 
-780 SSQWNAL
+780 SS
-787 FQKPNVLIN
+787 
-796 AKDIYTFSCEIYTVE
+796 
-811 KMDDVYFRLR
+811 
-821 YFDSTQPTTMTASA
+821 
-835 NEIGNSDLTI
+835 
-845 NNQMVVGKWAKIS
+845 
-858 HTFTVPTLTDIKH
+858 
-871 MAVGIQLKS
+871 
-880 TANFKVRC
+880 
-888 MQLEKGNKSTD
+888 
-899 YTESPEDITSY
+899 
-910 IETKANSSDVYV
+910 
-922 KTEVYTKA
+922 
-930 QTDAAIKIAKDEI
+930 
-943 NLGVSSTYETKTNV
+943 
-957 ETKVNGAIT
+957 
-966 TASND
+966 
-971 ATSKANEA
+971 
-979 LISAKGYT
+979 
-987 DLQMTT
+987 
-993 VNQTITAKVAEIK
+993 
-1006 LTTDSITQR
+1006 
-1015 VSTTESNLTNMTN
+1015 
-1028 KLNNLQIGV
+1028 
-1037 RNLVENSKIDQTS
+1037 
-1050 NAYGFGTRAVISGL
+1050 
-1064 KNNTTYTFTVNGRVN
+1064 
-1079 PEGNTEGKYLR
+1079 
-1090 CYIYEK
+1090 
-1096 TWKYGSWNLAITE
+1096 
-1109 TSDTTKSLTFTTGSN
+1109 
-1124 LEGQTIE
+1124 
-1131 VNFYYYPS
+1131 
-1139 GGDRTGSATV
+1139 
-1149 NWCTLVEGNK
+1149 
-1159 GTIDWIEAPEDV
+1159 
-1171 QETIISTKTEV
+1171 
-1182 REYTDS
+1182 
-1188 QINIAKNVITQS
+1188 
-1200 VASTYETKTD
+1200 
-1210 ATSKINGVNSSISAL
+1210 
-1225 QQRVSTAESKI
+1225 
-1236 TDTAITNL
+1236 
-1244 VKQNFYTKEETETQ
+1244 
-1258 ITGKGYATSS
+1258 
-1268 EVQQTSTSLI
+1268 
-1278 AKFSASG
+1278 
-1285 GYNAIRNSGFLHAF
+1285 SGFIKWKF
-1299 TFWGTQTHN
+1299 
-1308 SPTGGS
+1308 
-1314 IGTIGPTADW
+1314 D
-1324 GFPNTRLNTAQIRL
+1324 
-1338 SNQSNVEYGLKC
+1338 
-1350 SVDTTI
+1350 
-1356 GKVYTIRFRYAAHRV
+1356 
-1371 NQVNVIVRNGGG
+1371 
-1383 GWHTNK
+1383 
-1389 YIDAPYTYSGGKGSE
+1389 
-1404 AGWGIFTHTFRA
+1404 
-1416 NNTSHVLNFVI
+1416 
-1427 TNAANDGFF
+1427 
-1436 WVAEPMVFEGDIDAP
+1436 
-1451 YSPHPSEVY
+1451 
-1460 WGQTLID
+1460 
-1467 QNGIRV
+1467 
-1473 NASNVGTYT
+1473 
-1482 EMHAG
+1482 
-1487 GFFVKKNDG
+1487 
-1496 NLLFEATNK
+1496 
-1505 IALYDGKGISCIS
+1505 
-1518 IVNDPSAN
+1518 
-1526 YGNARIDLRGG
+1526 
-1537 INFIHN
+1537 
-1543 PGQDVGINQILLGN
+1543 
-1557 DDRSDKYGFHNM
+1557 
-1569 SIRCWNSFGFQD
+1569 
-1581 NYGYTNMFA
+1581 
-1590 DVRRGRWIMKGALYQ
+1590 YQ
-1605 NTQTP
+1605 
-1610 PATFSMNFDGE
+1610 
-1621 DEIYNSGY
+1621 
-1629 ERSQAIDSVMN
+1629 R
-1640 LKTGVYV
+1640 
-1647 DNDGEC
+1647 
-1653 CSAIYGGY
+1653 
-1661 SELITTEYQ
+1661 
-1670 DEYGEITTHLNHEA
+1670 
-1684 LNASLVVTCQEQQK
+1684 
-1698 LIKALQKELNEIKE
+1698 
-1712 YLNVA
+1712 

>member
-269 FQTKWQGDLSLDPYD
+269 FQTKWQGDLSLEPYD

-511 NRLRVQIGK
+511 NRVRVQIGK

-612 GTKSQTESNTTAINI
+612 GTKSQTESNTTAINV

-662 SLSSTIGKQQTTID
+662 SLSSTIGKQQTTLD

-711 SHAQQLA
+711 SHTQQLA
-718 QKADLSTVNDK
+718 QKADLETVNEK
-729 INSIQVGGRNILRG
+729 IDAIPFVGRNL
-743 TRFTDTVWWYIPAKC
+743 FLNSD
-758 SFINAEAD
+758 F
-766 KPNNKILHF
+766 
-775 NNADT
+775 
-780 SSQWNAL
+780 SSQESWAGL
-787 FQKPNVLIN
+787 PTIS
-796 AKDIYTFSCEIYTVE
+796 KD
-811 KMDDVYFRLR
+811 
-821 YFDSTQPTTMTASA
+821 
-835 NEIGNSDLTI
+835 GTI
-845 NNQMVVGKWAKIS
+845 NYIRSSSTFITSQKVDVIEGEEYVVSALVRAV
-858 HTFTVPTLTDIKH
+858 TTTPTNFSIKFNVGNYNSTNIDITSTDWVRVSVTIT
-871 MAVGIQLKS
+871 AKS
-880 TANFKVRC
+880 TIKEQIYLCNRGNAGIDIAFVKI
-888 MQLEKGNKSTD
+888 EKGTKDTD
-899 YTESPEDITSY
+899 WSLAPEDIQAS
-910 IETKANSSDVYV
+910 IDAKANSSDVYV

-930 QTDAAIKIAKDEI
+930 QTDSAID
-943 NLGVSSTYETKTNV
+943 VTK
-957 ETKVNGAIT
+957 
-966 TASND
+966 
-971 ATSKANEA
+971 
-979 LISAKGYT
+979 
-987 DLQMTT
+987 
-993 VNQTITAKVAEIK
+993 
-1006 LTTDSITQR
+1006 
-1015 VSTTESNLTNMTN
+1015 
-1028 KLNNLQIGV
+1028 
-1037 RNLVENSKIDQTS
+1037 
-1050 NAYGFGTRAVISGL
+1050 NA
-1064 KNNTTYTFTVNGRVN
+1064 
-1079 PEGNTEGKYLR
+1079 
-1090 CYIYEK
+1090 
-1096 TWKYGSWNLAITE
+1096 
-1109 TSDTTKSLTFTTGSN
+1109 
-1124 LEGQTIE
+1124 
-1131 VNFYYYPS
+1131 
-1139 GGDRTGSATV
+1139 
-1149 NWCTLVEGNK
+1149 
-1159 GTIDWIEAPEDV
+1159 
-1171 QETIISTKTEV
+1171 
-1182 REYTDS
+1182 
-1188 QINIAKNVITQS
+1188 ITQS
-1200 VASTYETKTD
+1200 VASTYETKTESTTKYD
-1210 ATSKINGVNSSISAL
+1210 TATAIAKSMNEGKVLYTDIAFRTGRNSVVMYNNTGNGNVVVERITKPTDCPTTSTHCIRITHKGTASPNLGGFHQNIQSRANAVFIQKFVAMLPSGYTLNTASNSMGDGYSDKWLTSNKGTGKWETYIRRVICGSTGTFSSGGYVHVSGATPTTSAPLVWYLASCTCIDITDTDERVADLTSRVSKAEQKITDSAIIQTVSQTINQAKTEAINSANSNIANQLKNYSTTTQMNSAINQKANEITASVNSSISTIDGKINSAQSQIN
-1225 QQRVSTAESKI
+1225 QQA
-1236 TDTAITNL
+1236 
-1244 VKQNFYTKEETETQ
+1244 TQ
-1258 ITGKGYATSS
+1258 IAHKVDVNNFSTL
-1268 EVQQTSTSLI
+1268 VQQNGHNIMFAINNSRNSMGI
-1278 AKFSASG
+1278 GIDMSG
-1285 GYNAIRNSGFLHAF
+1285 LYGYNNNIA
-1299 TFWGTQTHN
+1299 
-1308 SPTGGS
+1308 
-1314 IGTIGPTADW
+1314 
-1324 GFPNTRLNTAQIRL
+1324 
-1338 SNQSNVEYGLKC
+1338 
-1350 SVDTTI
+1350 
-1356 GKVYTIRFRYAAHRV
+1356 
-1371 NQVNVIVRNGGG
+1371 
-1383 GWHTNK
+1383 
-1389 YIDAPYTYSGGKGSE
+1389 
-1404 AGWGIFTHTFRA
+1404 TFRLTEGKMHVYNSITGA
-1416 NNTSHVLNFVI
+1416 HMGYFGTLGDDLRASLYGTNTFSVYS
-1427 TNAANDGFF
+1427 NDS
-1436 WVAEPMVFEGDIDAP
+1436 A
-1451 YSPHPSEVY
+1451 
-1460 WGQTLID
+1460 
-1467 QNGIRV
+1467 
-1473 NASNVGTYT
+1473 
-1482 EMHAG
+1482 
-1487 GFFVKKNDG
+1487 
-1496 NLLFEATNK
+1496 LLFRARYERDA
-1505 IALYDGKGISCIS
+1505 S
-1518 IVNDPSAN
+1518 
-1526 YGNARIDLRGG
+1526 YGNATLDMCGG
-1537 INFIHN
+1537 INFIHK
-1543 PGQDVGINQILLGN
+1543 PGVSVGINQILLGN
-1557 DDRSDKYGFHNM
+1557 DDRSDKYGYHNM
-1569 SIRCWNSFGFQD
+1569 SIRCWNSLGFQD
-1581 NYGYTNMFA
+1581 NYGYTNIFA
-1590 DVRRGRWIMKGALYQ
+1590 DTRRGRWIMKGALYQ

-1629 ERSQAIDSVMN
+1629 RRELAVESIMN

-1670 DEYGEITTHLNHEA
+1670 DEYGAVTTHLNHEA

-1698 LIKALQKELNEIKE
+1698 LIEALQKELNAIKE
-1712 YLNVA
+1712 YLNIA

>member
-269 FQTKWQGDLSLDPYD
+269 FQTKWQGDLSLEPYD

-361 AVSIRTQRLEVTT
+361 AVSIRTQRLEATT

-393 RANISELKAM
+393 RADISELKAM

-477 NKIKVGQI
+477 NKIKAGQI

-511 NRLRVQIGK
+511 NRVRVQIGK

-583 TTLKASKVQF
+583 TTLKASKVQI
-593 DGIAQTLEVAFN
+593 DGVAQTLEVAFN

-612 GTKSQTESNTTAINI
+612 GTKSQTESNTTAINV
-627 AQGKINT
+627 AQGKINA

-711 SHAQQLA
+711 SHTQQLA
-718 QKADLSTVNDK
+718 QKADLTTVNEK
-729 INSIQVGGRNILRG
+729 IDGIQVGGRNYILASDKYLESKTPTNIQLG
-743 TRFTDTVWWYIPAKC
+743 GL
-758 SFINAEAD
+758 AD
-766 KPNNKILHF
+766 
-775 NNADT
+775 
-780 SSQWNAL
+780 WNAL
-787 FQKPNVLIN
+787 QGKTVTVSLDIDVSEMASVTGSKYARIGYEMSISFTDDTRLYVGCWHQVSDGDFRGRKSYSLNFTNKSIKAIN
-796 AKDIYTFSCEIYTVE
+796 YLGLYIQCNAAKCKIGRPKI
-811 KMDDVYFRLR
+811 
-821 YFDSTQPTTMTASA
+821 
-835 NEIGNSDLTI
+835 EIGN
-845 NNQMVVGKWAKIS
+845 KA
-858 HTFTVPTLTDIKH
+858 TDWTP
-871 MAVGIQLKS
+871 A
-880 TANFKVRC
+880 
-888 MQLEKGNKSTD
+888 
-899 YTESPEDITSY
+899 PEDIQSS
-910 IETKANSSDVYV
+910 IDTKANSADVYV

-993 VNQTITAKVAEIK
+993 VNQTITDKVAEIK

-1037 RNLVENSKIDQTS
+1037 RNLVENSKIAQTS

-1090 CYIYEK
+1090 CYVVEK
-1096 TWKYGSWNLAITE
+1096 TWTYGAWSFKITE
-1109 TSDTTKSLTFTTGSN
+1109 TSNTTKSLTFTTGSN

-1131 VNFYYYPS
+1131 VRFYYFPKD
-1139 GGDRTGSATV
+1139 GDRTGSATV

-1182 REYTDS
+1182 KEYTDS
-1188 QINIAKNVITQS
+1188 QINIAKNAITQS

-1557 DDRSDKYGFHNM
+1557 DDRSDRYGFHNM
-1569 SIRCWNSFGFQD
+1569 SIRCWNSIGFQD
-1581 NYGYTNMFA
+1581 NYGYTNMFF
-1590 DVRRGRWIMKGALYQ
+1590 DSRRGRVIMKGALYQ

-1621 DEIYNSGY
+1621 DEIYSSGY

-1670 DEYGEITTHLNHEA
+1670 DEYGAVTTHLNHEA

-1698 LIKALQKELNEIKE
+1698 LIEALQKELNAIKE

>member
-605 LLKTQAD
+605 VLKTQAD
-612 GTKSQTESNTTAINI
+612 GTKAQTESNTTAINV

-634 LIQDTTITKDGQTVK
+634 LIQDTTIIKDGQTVK

-676 DHTGKMTAFN
+676 DHSGKITATN
-686 SEMVSLKQNLN
+686 SEISSLKQNIN
-697 GLSASVSTAETTIQ
+697 GLSASVSSAQTTIQ
-711 SHAQQLA
+711 SHTQQLV
-718 QKADLSTVNDK
+718 QKADLETVNEK
-729 INSIQVGGRNILRG
+729 IDAIPFVGRNL
-743 TRFTDTVWWYIPAKC
+743 FLNSD
-758 SFINAEAD
+758 F
-766 KPNNKILHF
+766 
-775 NNADT
+775 
-780 SSQWNAL
+780 SSQESWAGL
-787 FQKPNVLIN
+787 PTIS
-796 AKDIYTFSCEIYTVE
+796 KD
-811 KMDDVYFRLR
+811 
-821 YFDSTQPTTMTASA
+821 
-835 NEIGNSDLTI
+835 GTI
-845 NNQMVVGKWAKIS
+845 NYIRSSSTFITSQKVDVIEGEEYVVSALVRAV
-858 HTFTVPTLTDIKH
+858 TTTPTNFSIKFNVGNYNSTNIDITSTDWVRVSVTIT
-871 MAVGIQLKS
+871 AKS
-880 TANFKVRC
+880 TIKEQIYLCNRGNAGIDIAFVK
-888 MQLEKGNKSTD
+888 LEKGTKDTD
-899 YTESPEDITSY
+899 WSLAPEDIQAS
-910 IETKANSSDVYV
+910 IDAKANSSDVYV

-957 ETKVNGAIT
+957 ET
-966 TASND
+966 
-971 ATSKANEA
+971 
-979 LISAKGYT
+979 
-987 DLQMTT
+987 Q
-993 VNQTITAKVAEIK
+993 
-1006 LTTDSITQR
+1006 
-1015 VSTTESNLTNMTN
+1015 
-1028 KLNNLQIGV
+1028 
-1037 RNLVENSKIDQTS
+1037 
-1050 NAYGFGTRAVISGL
+1050 
-1064 KNNTTYTFTVNGRVN
+1064 
-1079 PEGNTEGKYLR
+1079 
-1090 CYIYEK
+1090 
-1096 TWKYGSWNLAITE
+1096 
-1109 TSDTTKSLTFTTGSN
+1109 
-1124 LEGQTIE
+1124 
-1131 VNFYYYPS
+1131 
-1139 GGDRTGSATV
+1139 
-1149 NWCTLVEGNK
+1149 
-1159 GTIDWIEAPEDV
+1159 
-1171 QETIISTKTEV
+1171 
-1182 REYTDS
+1182 
-1188 QINIAKNVITQS
+1188 
-1200 VASTYETKTD
+1200 
-1210 ATSKINGVNSSISAL
+1210 INGVKSSVTNLESRISKAEQKITDSAIIQTVSQTINQAKTEAIQSANSNTANQLKNYPTTSQMNSAL
-1225 QQRVSTAESKI
+1225 QQKANEITLSVSETYTTKDEVKGTYATKSELSQSSDNLTIKFSNSSSGG
-1236 TDTAITNL
+1236 NL
-1244 VKQNFYTKEETETQ
+1244 VANGDFLNGRDNWWVWGDTHYYLDSIPDCSIGARLGSNGAGGFVSNQFRIKPNTKYTLSFDGYVEVNV
-1258 ITGKGYATSS
+1258 IGGYATIEMLDGNGGNRGVALIHGIGRTLEKNIIHLTTGSDVGTDWKAQVVFKHDGSRVPNNGYLMVLKNVCLTEGHNSGQYVPSTKTLYEGVTRIDKDGITVTHSADSS
-1268 EVQQTSTSLI
+1268 YSTMSATGFTFNSHGSGHRYHNLMKQGWIDTISFGGIGANGWSTTITLPPEFKNKPFSVIPAITYVGCPHVADALKMFEINIPHGEVNYANGTFKI
-1278 AKFSASG
+1278 YIYASG
-1285 GYNAIRNSGFLHAF
+1285 LWAEG
-1299 TFWGTQTHN
+1299 
-1308 SPTGGS
+1308 
-1314 IGTIGPTADW
+1314 
-1324 GFPNTRLNTAQIRL
+1324 L
-1338 SNQSNVEYGLKC
+1338 S
-1350 SVDTTI
+1350 T
-1356 GKVYTIRFRYAAHRV
+1356 
-1371 NQVNVIVRNGGG
+1371 
-1383 GWHTNK
+1383 
-1389 YIDAPYTYSGGKGSE
+1389 TYSVE
-1404 AGWGIFTHTFRA
+1404 VRA
-1416 NNTSHVLNFVI
+1416 T
-1427 TNAANDGFF
+1427 
-1436 WVAEPMVFEGDIDAP
+1436 WVA
-1451 YSPHPSEVY
+1451 
-1460 WGQTLID
+1460 
-1467 QNGIRV
+1467 
-1473 NASNVGTYT
+1473 
-1482 EMHAG
+1482 
-1487 GFFVKKNDG
+1487 
-1496 NLLFEATNK
+1496 
-1505 IALYDGKGISCIS
+1505 IA
-1518 IVNDPSAN
+1518 
-1526 YGNARIDLRGG
+1526 
-1537 INFIHN
+1537 
-1543 PGQDVGINQILLGN
+1543 
-1557 DDRSDKYGFHNM
+1557 
-1569 SIRCWNSFGFQD
+1569 
-1581 NYGYTNMFA
+1581 
-1590 DVRRGRWIMKGALYQ
+1590 
-1605 NTQTP
+1605 
-1610 PATFSMNFDGE
+1610 
-1621 DEIYNSGY
+1621 
-1629 ERSQAIDSVMN
+1629 
-1640 LKTGVYV
+1640 
-1647 DNDGEC
+1647 
-1653 CSAIYGGY
+1653 
-1661 SELITTEYQ
+1661 
-1670 DEYGEITTHLNHEA
+1670 
-1684 LNASLVVTCQEQQK
+1684 
-1698 LIKALQKELNEIKE
+1698 
-1712 YLNVA
+1712 